1 MTKHAVEIYLDSSEK
16 NQIMLKEGEG
26 NVKRTGDK
34 AFLESCRVIGGLWR
48 HWKEGDG
55 AWEEHRHENPIWE
68 DAEEQ
73 LDTLRGDTKLS
84 ATILD
89 IVCSP

>member
-1 MTKHAVEIYLDSSEK
+1 MTKHAVDTYLDSNEK
-16 NQIMLKEGEG
+16 NQTMLKEGEED
-26 NVKRTGDK
+26 VKRTGDK
-34 AFLESCRVIGGLWR
+34 AFLESCRVVGGLWR
-48 HWKEGDG
+48 RWKEGDG
-55 AWEEHRHENPIWE
+55 AWEEHRHENPTWE

-73 LDTLRGDTKLS
+73 LDTLRGGTILS